1 MAKTSQSR
9 NESIVGDDVGVLGV
23 KKESKSATKVSKF
36 GEVRDESGGQN
47 GVKMVAIFYEKRV
60 DLVCEQWGE
69 QSER

>member
-1 MAKTSQSR
+1 MEKTSQSR

-23 KKESKSATKVSKF
+23 KKESKSATKVSEF
-36 GEVRDESGGQN
+36 GEVRDESSGQN

>member
-23 KKESKSATKVSKF
+23 KKESKSATEVREF
-36 GEVRDESGGQN
+36 VEVRDESSGQN